1 MVDQELLDILVCPE
15 TKQPVRP
22 ADADVL
28 ARLNAAISRGNVKNR
43 GKQPVTEP
51 VPEGLLRED
60 GLFLYPVRD
69 EIPIMLIDEAIPLKG
84 LGDQA

>member
-22 ADADVL
+22 ADAEVL
-28 ARLNAAISRGNVKNR
+28 ARLNTAIARGSVKNR
-43 GKQPVTEP
+43 GGQPVTEE
-51 VPEGLLRED
+51 VREGLLRED

-69 EIPIMLIDEAIPLKG
+69 DIPIMLIDEAIPLKG
-84 LGDQA
+84 STDQA